1 MRKTLI
7 LLICLGL
14 TLTGVTAQY
23 SHNFVQSA
31 FPLSPDEVFRLN
43 RINENYTIDF
53 NLKGSCIPDIKHMKG
68 SWFSWK
74 STHDGEIELLIHPHN
89 INDDIDFVIFEKE
102 INAPTLHEI
111 RCSAAGP
118 VLNKPKRSFN
128 CSGETGVG
136 ANNKG
141 TSHEKGCYS
150 NATNFLK
157 SVSVE
162 KNKEYYFHIL
172 NFGSTSG
179 FDITLFTSIP
189 TEDNESEI
197 ETEHSLTWDIYPNPT
212 SHSLFID
219 FTKNSKNDDVARFE
233 HLYITNNIGHIILY
247 ITGDEFNQGNKT
259 EIPTQALAP
268 GLYHIVLQN
277 GKEVATK
284 KFVKM

>member
-53 NLKGSCIPDIKHMKG
+53 NLKGSCIPDIRHMKG

-74 STHDGEIELLIHPHN
+74 STHDGEIELLIRPHN

-128 CSGETGVG
+128 CSGETGIDR
-136 ANNKG
+136 NNKG
-141 TSHEKGCYS
+141 ISHAKGCS
-150 NATNFLK
+150 SGESNFLQ

-162 KNKEYYFHIL
+162 KNKEYFFHIL
-172 NFGSTSG
+172 NFGSASG

-189 TEDNESEI
+189 AEESEP
-197 ETEHSLTWDIYPNPT
+197 ESGADHSLTWHIYPNPAGQ
-212 SHSLFID
+212 SVFID
-219 FTKNSKNDDVARFE
+219 FSGNTLKEGDHVE
-233 HLYITNNIGHIILY
+233 HLYITNNLGNIILY
-247 ITGDEFNQGNKT
+247 LSGDELNQDNKT
-259 EIPTQALAP
+259 EIQTQALAP

-277 GKEVATK
+277 NKEITTK